1 MTKTGTTK
9 VWKTASSEE
18 TIAVGRELAAL
29 LKPPQM
35 ILLRGGMGAGKTTLM
50 KGMAEA
56 LGAAEA
62 EEVTSPTF
70 TLIHEYEG
78 EQEGAKV
85 RLFHLDVYR
94 LEQERQLETLGWEE
108 LRAADSLVLVEW
120 GDKFPVLAQQ
130 ADGEIEIEP
139 LEGDGRK
146 VTLRMKAEAK
156 SS

>member
-1 MTKTGTTK
+1 MTKTGKIK

-146 VTLRMKAEAK
+146 VTLRMKPEAK

>member
-1 MTKTGTTK
+1 MKREK
-9 VWKTASSEE
+9 PIVWETASSEE

-29 LKPPQM
+29 LVPRQM
-35 ILLRGGMGAGKTTLM
+35 ILLRGELGAGKTTLM

-78 EQEGAKV
+78 EQSGKVV

-94 LEQERQLETLGWEE
+94 LESERQLETLGWEE
-108 LRAADSLVLVEW
+108 LRAEDSLVLVEW

-130 ADGEIEIEP
+130 ADGEISIET
-139 LEGDGRK
+139 LDGDKRK
-146 VTLRMKAEAK
+146 VTLTMKAAT
-156 SS
+156 

>member
-70 TLIHEYEG
+70 TLVHEYEG

>member
-1 MTKTGTTK
+1 MTKTGKTK

-146 VTLRMKAEAK
+146 VTLRMKPEAK

>member
-1 MTKTGTTK
+1 MTKTGKTK

-18 TIAVGRELAAL
+18 TIGVGRELAAL

-146 VTLRMKAEAK
+146 VTLRMKPEAK

>member
-1 MTKTGTTK
+1 
-9 VWKTASSEE
+9 
-18 TIAVGRELAAL
+18 
-29 LKPPQM
+29 
-35 ILLRGGMGAGKTTLM
+35 M

-146 VTLRMKAEAK
+146 VTLRMKPEAK

>member
-1 MTKTGTTK
+1 MTKTGKTK

-139 LEGDGRK
+139 LEGDGRR
-146 VTLRMKAEAK
+146 VTLRMKPEAK